1 MKKFR
6 HEERFL
12 KTLTEK
18 NGEMLSIIDLT
29 DYHGLT
35 PNDLIQRPKFIPY
48 FFEGTQY
55 TDDLMYQESI
65 FVMDNNIYIYL
76 SKGDPSISSFSC
88 RIYYPIEK
96 RKDVEFFILNLKK
109 LKKNGN

>member
-35 PNDLIQRPKFIPY
+35 PNDLIQRPKFIY
-48 FFEGTQY
+48 K
-55 TDDLMYQESI
+55 L
-65 FVMDNNIYIYL
+65 
-76 SKGDPSISSFSC
+76 IS
-88 RIYYPIEK
+88 R
-96 RKDVEFFILNLKK
+96 
-109 LKKNGN
+109 KKN

>member
-1 MKKFR
+1 MKKFKY
-6 HEERFL
+6 EEQFL
-12 KTLTEK
+12 KTVTKK
-18 NGEMLSIIDLT
+18 NGEMLSIIDLL

-55 TDDLMYQESI
+55 TDDLMCQESI
-65 FVMDNNIYIYL
+65 FMMDNNIYIYL
-76 SKGDPSISSFSC
+76 SKGEPNISSFSC

-109 LKKNGN
+109 FKKK